1 MPKKAVKKTTK
12 KVAPKKV
19 AKKKVTKKA
28 PAKKAAPA
36 KQSLLQ
42 KKYLHTETEEFYAA
56 HPNVKPLLILF
67 LLIATAVFIYLVKI
81 RMAVLA
87 M

>member
-1 MPKKAVKKTTK
+1 MANKKKAAAKKTTK
-12 KVAPKKV
+12 KPV
-19 AKKKVTKKA
+19 
-28 PAKKAAPA
+28 KKAAPV
-36 KQSLLQ
+36 KESGLN
-42 KKYLHTETEEFYAA
+42 KRYLHAETEEFYAS

-81 RMAVLA
+81 RMAVMA